1 MLLSVTLKVLRRVIL
16 NSITEITD
24 PLLRKE
30 HADFW
35 KGRSFADQIFTL
47 RQIQEQSNE
56 WISPHYINFIDF
68 TTAFDSVNR
77 LALKRNLSHYGIPC
91 KLIFIIKNL
100 FRDLSAKTS
109 CGKNLTDEFKLKT
122 GMKQGCLLPPL
133 FFTICTDWIMREAI
147 KSKGTEISWI
157 ISEKT
162 GRFRFCRR

>member
-1 MLLSVTLKVLRRVIL
+1 MGIRGTTNILEKQAVWLSYNKRRALKLQQIQWYTSIAALSHLKSL

-35 KGRSFADQIFTL
+35 KGRSYADQIFTL

-109 CGKNLTDEFKLKT
+109 CGKTLQMSSN
-122 GMKQGCLLPPL
+122 
-133 FFTICTDWIMREAI
+133 
-147 KSKGTEISWI
+147 
-157 ISEKT
+157 
-162 GRFRFCRR
+162 